1 MSDAATTGKASDDV
15 TVISDLS
22 IRPFE
27 VNVPQDALDDLRRR
41 VAAMRWPARETVDDR
56 TQGVQLA
63 TMEALARHWATDYD
77 WRTVEAQ
84 APGVAA
90 VHHRDRRRGHP
101 LHPRPLAA
109 RRRACR

>member
-1 MSDAATTGKASDDV
+1 MTDAATTGRTTDDV

-41 VAAMRWPARETVDDR
+41 VEATRWPDREIVDDR

-63 TMEALARHWATDYD
+63 TMEALASH
-77 WRTVEAQ
+77 
-84 APGVAA
+84 
-90 VHHRDRRRGHP
+90 
-101 LHPRPLAA
+101 
-109 RRRACR
+109 